1 MMADSTGECEQDQL
15 ATGPRLPEGSNESR
29 HVIRYIATTVA
40 EYLVTLRRD
49 LSRVLVHGVA
59 PVPRC

>member
-1 MMADSTGECEQDQL
+1 MADSTGECEQDQL
-15 ATGPRLPEGSNESR
+15 ATGPRPPEDSDESR

-49 LSRVLVHGVA
+49 LTRVRVRRVA
-59 PVPRC
+59 PIHAC